1 MIAAASTQNQDST
14 ALFLIPSANFK
25 ALTLS
30 LTKKEALDEKVEKA
44 LNQVIDDTL
53 SEVLELACRL
63 AKHRGGRTLA
73 RNDVRMAFEKRL
85 KVRVP
90 LIKTVSTAGP

>member
-1 MIAAASTQNQDST
+1 M
-14 ALFLIPSANFK
+14 IPSANFK
-25 ALTLS
+25 ALTSS

-44 LNQVIDDTL
+44 LNQVLDETL

-73 RNDVRMAFEKRL
+73 RNDVKLAFEKRL

-90 LIKTVSTAGP
+90 IIKTVPIAAVP